1 MVEALGLKAGQLR
14 DWGTKPG
21 PVICGFNQKYRLI
34 LYIYIIYIYISY
46 YIYIYY
52 ILYILYI
59 LYYIYILAVSY
70 VSSYISAP
78 PEKYIRRTS
87 PHDAILP
94 ALF

>member
-1 MVEALGLKAGQLR
+1 M
-14 DWGTKPG
+14 
-21 PVICGFNQKYRLI
+21 C
-34 LYIYIIYIYISY
+34 YIYIIY
-46 YIYIYY
+46 YIYY
-52 ILYILYI
+52 IYYI
-59 LYYIYILAVSY
+59 IYILAVSY